1 MEYRLKFIP
10 TLTPT
15 FEQWKSLPIYLTH
28 HEASLQRRF
37 GAVKIL
43 PPSRWIPLLKNPYE
57 LRLIKLYIKQEIL
70 LSSHQSNVFYIQNS
84 EIVKRRS
91 MNYEE
96 FKILAESDTY
106 RLKDTININIR
117 DYYWST
123 ISDNISLYVPNI
135 NNSLFSKRENIFNMT
150 NLPSLL
156 KYYPKTIPGIF

>member
-1 MEYRLKFIP
+1 MENNIKSVP

-57 LRLIKLYIKQEIL
+57 LRSIKLYIKQEIL

-91 MNYEE
+91 MTYEE